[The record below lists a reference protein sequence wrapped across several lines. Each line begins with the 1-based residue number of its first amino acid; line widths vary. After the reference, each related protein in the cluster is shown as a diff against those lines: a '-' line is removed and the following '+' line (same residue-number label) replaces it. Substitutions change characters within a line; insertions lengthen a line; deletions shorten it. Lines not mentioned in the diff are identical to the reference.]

1 MGKRD
6 NHIMKKPKICLFIIS
21 AMLTLA
27 LQNSY
32 SQEMKSYMRIARI
45 TVDSLR
51 LDEYT
56 AALKEQM
63 QSALKLEKGV
73 LAYAAVQDKKNP
85 EMITI
90 LETYAS
96 VEAYQAHIQTE
107 HFKKYKA
114 AVADMVMQLELVDV
128 NPIVIQS
135 KLK

>member
-1 MGKRD
+1 
-6 NHIMKKPKICLFIIS
+6 
-21 AMLTLA
+21 MLTLA